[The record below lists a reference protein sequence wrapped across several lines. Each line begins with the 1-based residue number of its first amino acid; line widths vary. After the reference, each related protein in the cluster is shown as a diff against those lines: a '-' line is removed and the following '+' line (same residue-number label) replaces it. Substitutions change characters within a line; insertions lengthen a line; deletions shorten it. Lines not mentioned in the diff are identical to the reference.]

1 MAISIENLCVEYR
14 DFSLRNISFK
24 VEKGM
29 ITGIVGANGAG
40 KTTIMKSIMNMKQP
54 SKGKIEIFGYDHVK
68 DEVKVKNLIGYVPAE
83 NYLHE
88 ETMIKNMISGFGMM
102 YEQWDEERLN
112 KCLEK
117 LNMPELAE
125 TDTKRRFLRVKELSK
140 GSRVKLM
147 LALAIAHNP
156 KVLVLDEPTS
166 GLDPIVRKDV
176 LEILREFVENG
187 ENAVLYSSHITT
199 DLDKVADEVVIID
212 NGVIVEKGRIDELTD
227 RYRVVVGN
235 VSDKK
240 FDTLDIA
247 GNPHIDGDRKE
258 VLVRVTDEQIS
269 GNSRIPTIEDMVV
282 FFNGEGKKYE
292 CK

>member
-1 MAISIENLCVEYR
+1 MAISIENLCVKYS

-24 VEKGM
+24 VQDGM

-54 SKGKIEIFGYDHVK
+54 SKGKIDIFGYDNVK
-68 DEVKVKNLIGYVPAE
+68 DEVKVKNLIGYVPAD

-88 ETMIKNMISGFGMM
+88 ETMIKNIISGFSIM
-102 YEQWDEERLN
+102 YEQWDEEKLN

-125 TDTKRRFLRVKELSK
+125 SNKRRKFIKVKELSK
-140 GSRVKLM
+140 GSKVKLM
-147 LALAIAHNP
+147 LALALAHNP

-176 LEILREFVENG
+176 LEILRDFVENG

-227 RYRVVVGN
+227 KYRVVVGN

-240 FDTLDIA
+240 VDNMDIA
-247 GNPHIDGDRKE
+247 GSPHVDGDRKE
-258 VLVRVTDEQIS
+258 ALVRMTDEQIS
-269 GNSRIPTIEDMVV
+269 GNLRIPTIEDMVV
-282 FFNGEGKKYE
+282 FFNGEGKKHG